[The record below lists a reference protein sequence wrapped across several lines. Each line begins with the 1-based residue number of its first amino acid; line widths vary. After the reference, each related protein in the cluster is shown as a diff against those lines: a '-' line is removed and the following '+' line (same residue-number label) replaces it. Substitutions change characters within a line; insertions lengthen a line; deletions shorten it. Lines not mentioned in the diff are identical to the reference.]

1 MGKMVDYKLIF
12 KDLPQLL
19 SCLHITLLI
28 VVCATIIGL
37 FLGIVLA
44 LFRIYK
50 IPVFSQLATIYI
62 SFNRG
67 TPMIVQ
73 LFIVYFGL
81 PNVLLGL
88 GIDVNRWDKLYFV
101 IITYGLNAAAFMSEI
116 IRASIISVDIG
127 QTEASYSVGMTRIQ
141 TFSRIV
147 APQALLIA
155 LPNLGTSFLGLLQ
168 DTSLAFTIG
177 IIDVMGKAQAIGAT
191 TYHSIEAYIGAAIIF
206 LVLGILLEKGFNIIE
221 KKIDYKKIMSDSR

>member
-1 MGKMVDYKLIF
+1 MGKMVDLRLIF
-12 KDLPQLL
+12 VDLPLL
-19 SCLHITLLI
+19 ISCLHITLLI
-28 VVCATIIGL
+28 VIFATIIGL
-37 FLGIVLA
+37 LLGIVLA
-44 LFRIYK
+44 LVRVYK
-50 IPVFSQLATIYI
+50 TPVFSHLATIYI

-81 PNVLLGL
+81 PSVLLSI
-88 GIDVNRWDKLYFV
+88 GININRWDKLYFV

-116 IRASIISVDIG
+116 IRASITSVDIG
-127 QTEASYSVGMTRIQ
+127 QTEASYSVGMTRLQ

-147 APQALLIA
+147 APQAFLTA

-206 LVLGILLEKGFNIIE
+206 LVLGTLLEKLFTILE
-221 KKIDYKKIMSDSR
+221 KKVKYKIVA

>member
-1 MGKMVDYKLIF
+1 MGKMVDLKLIF
-12 KDLPQLL
+12 IDLPQLL
-19 SCLHITLLI
+19 YCLHITLLI
-28 VVCATIIGL
+28 VVFATIIGL
-37 FLGIVLA
+37 LLGIVLA
-44 LFRIYK
+44 LIRIYK
-50 IPVFSQLATIYI
+50 IPLLSQLATLYI

-81 PNVLLGL
+81 PSFLLGI
-88 GIDVNRWDKLYFV
+88 GININRWDKLYFV

-177 IIDVMGKAQAIGAT
+177 IIDVMGKAQSIGAT

-206 LVLGILLEKGFNIIE
+206 LVLGTLLEKAFTIIE
-221 KKIDYKKIMSDSR
+221 KKVKYKIIT

>member
-1 MGKMVDYKLIF
+1 MGKMFDFKLIF

-28 VVCATIIGL
+28 VVSATVIGL
-37 FLGIVLA
+37 ILGIVLA
-44 LFRIYK
+44 LFRLYK
-50 IPVFSQLATIYI
+50 IPILSQLATIYI

-81 PNVLLGL
+81 PSVLLII
-88 GIDVNRWDKLYFV
+88 GIDINRWDKLYFV

-116 IRASIISVDIG
+116 IRASILSVDFG
-127 QTEASYSVGMTRIQ
+127 QTEAAYSVGMTRLQ

-147 APQALLIA
+147 APQSLLIA

-177 IIDVMGKAQAIGAT
+177 IIDVMGKAKAIGAT
-191 TYHSIEAYIGAAIIF
+191 TYHSIEAYIAAAIIF
-206 LVLGILLEKGFNIIE
+206 LVLGTLLEKGFILIE
-221 KKIDYKKIMSDSR
+221 KRVEYKKVSLKL

>member
-1 MGKMVDYKLIF
+1 MGKMFDFKLIF

-28 VVCATIIGL
+28 VVSATVIGL

-44 LFRIYK
+44 LFRLYK
-50 IPVFSQLATIYI
+50 IPILSQLATIYI

-81 PNVLLGL
+81 PNVLLSI
-88 GIDVNRWDKLYFV
+88 GIDINRWDKLYFV

-127 QTEASYSVGMTRIQ
+127 QTEAAYSVGMTRLQ

-147 APQALLIA
+147 APQSLLIS

-177 IIDVMGKAQAIGAT
+177 IIDVMGKAKGIGAT
-191 TYHSIEAYIGAAIIF
+191 TYHSIEAYIAAAIIF
-206 LVLGILLEKGFNIIE
+206 LVLGTVLEKGFNIIE
-221 KKIDYKKIMSDSR
+221 KKVEYKKVILKL

>member
-1 MGKMVDYKLIF
+1 MVDLKLIF
-12 KDLPQLL
+12 VDLPLLL
-19 SCLHITLLI
+19 SCLHITLVI
-28 VVCATIIGL
+28 VVFATIIGL
-37 FLGIVLA
+37 FLGIALA

-50 IPVFSQLATIYI
+50 IPVFNQLATIYI

-81 PNVLLGL
+81 PSVLLGI
-88 GIDVNRWDKLYFV
+88 GININRWDKLYFV

-116 IRASIISVDIG
+116 IRASITSVDIG
-127 QTEASYSVGMTRIQ
+127 QMEASYSVGMTRLQ

-206 LVLGILLEKGFNIIE
+206 LILGTLLEKVFTIIE
-221 KKIDYKKIMSDSR
+221 KKVKYKIVA

>member
-1 MGKMVDYKLIF
+1 MGKMFDFSLIF
-12 KDLPQLL
+12 KDLPLLL

-28 VVCATIIGL
+28 VIFATVIGL
-37 FLGIVLA
+37 ILGIVLA
-44 LFRIYK
+44 LFRLYK
-50 IPVFSQLATIYI
+50 IPILSQLATLYI

-67 TPMIVQ
+67 TPIIVQ

-81 PNVLLGL
+81 PNVLLSI

-116 IRASIISVDIG
+116 IRASITSVDIG
-127 QTEASYSVGMTRIQ
+127 QTEAAYSVGMTRLQ
-141 TFSRIV
+141 TFYRIV
-147 APQALLIA
+147 APQSLLIA

-177 IIDVMGKAQAIGAT
+177 IIDVMGKAKAIGAT
-191 TYHSIEAYIGAAIIF
+191 TYHSIEAYIAAAIIF
-206 LVLGILLEKGFNIIE
+206 LVLGTLLEKGFTIIE
-221 KKIDYKKIMSDSR
+221 KKVEYKKVVLKL